1 MASPTRSKTVCL
13 ISLRDGESETPLCVV
28 ATFRS
33 AYKIAIFEQRIASP
47 NLTERNAQLTMNKN
61 GKVYLWDKDQFEYEE
76 AALWSPL
83 GKMAIIQKIPVKK

>member
-1 MASPTRSKTVCL
+1 LPSPTRSKELCL
-13 ISLRDGESETPLCVV
+13 ITLRAGEIETPFCAV

-33 AYKIAIFEQRIASP
+33 AYKIAVFEQGIGLP
-47 NLTERNAQLTMNKN
+47 NISERAAQTLLNRN
-61 GKVYLWDKDQFEYEE
+61 GKVYLWNKDEFEYEE